1 MVLCHCHLNANA
13 VITPLAEYEGVNN
26 TVIAKIIED
35 GTGLLQ
41 LPCPETTWLG
51 MQRWG
56 MTKNQYDTAAYRRFC
71 REILQPSIDQISAW
85 ITVGYEIRGVLGVTG
100 SPSCGV
106 RTTCMGYMG
115 GEISCNRKN
124 DSKHPV
130 AKMTPGSGVFIEV
143 LQEVFR
149 EQAFDIQF
157 LEIEDLEE

>member
-13 VITPLAEYEGVNN
+13 VIMPLAEYEGVNSM
-26 TVIAKIIED
+26 VIGKLIED

-41 LPCPETTWLG
+41 LPCPETAWLG

-71 REILQPSIDQISAW
+71 HEILQPSIDQISAW
-85 ITVGYEIRGVLGVTG
+85 VASGYEIRGVLGVAG

-106 RTTCMGYMG
+106 RTTCMGYKG
-115 GEISCNRKN
+115 GEISCKQES
-124 DSKHPV
+124 DSQHPV
-130 AKMTPGSGVFIEV
+130 VQMVPGSGVFIEV

-149 EQAFDIQF
+149 EHKFDINF
-157 LEIEDLEE
+157 LEVEDLA